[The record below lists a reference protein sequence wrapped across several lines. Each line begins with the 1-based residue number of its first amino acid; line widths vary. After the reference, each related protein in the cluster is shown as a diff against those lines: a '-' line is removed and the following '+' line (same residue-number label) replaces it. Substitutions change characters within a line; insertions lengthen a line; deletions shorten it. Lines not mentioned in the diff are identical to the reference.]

1 MKTKL
6 NYKFLK
12 LTNGDDIICTLDSDT
27 TKLKQNEKLFVVD
40 PVLVVRMRYPR
51 GMSMVEGYVFQPW
64 VSYAAQSVFEIPAW
78 SIVTSADLEDKIK
91 ETYIKYITEEVSTN
105 IVQKTTEDDPQISKE
120 EAIRIADMLSSIT
133 MSQKDEED
141 AEEETSSPRGRRT
154 LH

>member
-1 MKTKL
+1 MKTNLSYKFIKL
-6 NYKFLK
+6 N
-12 LTNGDDIICTLDSDT
+12 NGDDIICTMDT
-27 TKLKQNEKLFVVD
+27 DITKLKQNDKLFVVD

-78 SIVTSADLEDKIK
+78 SIVTSADVEVKIRD
-91 ETYIKYITEEVSTN
+91 TYIKYITEELSTN
-105 IVQKTTEDDPQISKE
+105 IVQKTTDDSQISKE
-120 EAIRIADMLSSIT
+120 EAMRIADMLSSIT
-133 MSQKDEED
+133 MTHKDEED

>member
-1 MKTKL
+1 MKTNLSYKFIKL
-6 NYKFLK
+6 N
-12 LTNGDDIICTLDSDT
+12 NGDDIICTMDT
-27 TKLKQNEKLFVVD
+27 DITKLKQNDKLFVVD

-91 ETYIKYITEEVSTN
+91 NTYIKYITEEVPNTL
-105 IVQKTTEDDPQISKE
+105 VQKTTDDDSKLSKE
-120 EAIRIADMLSSIT
+120 EAVRIADMLSSIA
-133 MSQKDEED
+133 MSQKDEDD
-141 AEEETSSPRGRRT
+141 AEEETTSPRGRRT

>member
-12 LTNGDDIICTLDSDT
+12 LTNGDDIICTLDTDT

-91 ETYIKYITEEVSTN
+91 NTYIKYITEEVPNTL
-105 IVQKTTEDDPQISKE
+105 VQKTTDDDSKLSKE
-120 EAIRIADMLSSIT
+120 EAVRIADMLSSIA
-133 MSQKDEED
+133 MSQKDEDD
-141 AEEETSSPRGRRT
+141 AEEETTSPRGRRT